1 MPCQSCKR
9 KSDKWTRHELL
20 SKLKER
26 LKVKHGQSQ
35 TQPGS
40 LREAIYD
47 NWLGLQKIKT
57 CSFLP
62 GDAKGGQQMAASSEV
77 LVGLSSIQ
85 NEKAAENPEAP
96 TNGGCSTFGAQ
107 RYQDCQGVW
116 NILVRS

>member
-1 MPCQSCKR
+1 
-9 KSDKWTRHELL
+9 
-20 SKLKER
+20 
-26 LKVKHGQSQ
+26 
-35 TQPGS
+35 
-40 LREAIYD
+40 
-47 NWLGLQKIKT
+47 
-57 CSFLP
+57 
-62 GDAKGGQQMAASSEV
+62 MAASSEV

>member
-1 MPCQSCKR
+1 
-9 KSDKWTRHELL
+9 
-20 SKLKER
+20 LKER

-96 TNGGCSTFGAQ
+96 TNRGCSTFGAQ